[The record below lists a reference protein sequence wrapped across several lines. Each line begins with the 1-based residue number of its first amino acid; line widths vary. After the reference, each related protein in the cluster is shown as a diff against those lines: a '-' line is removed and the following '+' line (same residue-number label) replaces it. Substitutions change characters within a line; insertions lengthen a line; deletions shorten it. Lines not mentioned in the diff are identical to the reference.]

1 MWPLNSRAR
10 FESSTLDIVSL
21 RQRPPAGLAPG
32 RPDEASGRTCS
43 RRGRRLVC
51 PAERSSASSL
61 CSGHRHHY
69 IVENPRAAPYFLNPD
84 PFIIAVLAAALCVS
98 CGVGSES
105 VGIDTQ
111 RPVALVLCVSAG
123 ETRHYRHASKI
134 LA

>member
-1 MWPLNSRAR
+1 MWPPNSRAG
-10 FESSTLDIVSL
+10 FESSTLDI
-21 RQRPPAGLAPG
+21 GG
-32 RPDEASGRTCS
+32 S

-84 PFIIAVLAAALCVS
+84 PFIIAVLAAALRVS
-98 CGVGSES
+98 CGVRSES

-111 RPVALVLCVSAG
+111 GPVALVLCIPVG
-123 ETRHYRHASKI
+123 ETRHYRHVSKI